1 MKHMRLVTSM
11 LTAGFIFVVPL
22 LSDTTGDPK
31 GETPPPVKTVQAA
44 KSQLEARQLPL
55 FIPPQVGRPKT
66 RLVGGGS
73 RGTESMIELSALT
86 PEQAGL
92 TVHEQPSLFWYLSE
106 TTSYD
111 LELIV
116 SVDRAT
122 EPMLV
127 TRLRPPARPGIQR
140 VRLTDYNI
148 RLEPG
153 VAYRWFV
160 ALIPD
165 AEHRSKDI
173 IAGGGVERI
182 PLSDDMRSQLAQVE
196 AERVPHLYAEA
207 GLWYD
212 ALTTLS
218 DFIEA
223 TTTDL
228 GLRQQRAALLKQVG
242 LETVAAY
249 DVTHRQ

>member
-1 MKHMRLVTSM
+1 MKSIGLATSI

-22 LSDTTGDPK
+22 LSVTWGDPK
-31 GETPPPVKTVQAA
+31 VVTPPPGQTAQAA
-44 KSQLEARQLPL
+44 KPRDEARALPM
-55 FIPPQVGRPKT
+55 FKPPQVGRPQT

-73 RGTESMIELSALT
+73 RGTESIIELFALT

-92 TVHEQPSLFWYLSE
+92 TVQEQPSLFWYLSE
-106 TTSYD
+106 KTTHA

-116 SVDRAT
+116 SVDKT
-122 EPMLV
+122 KEPVLV
-127 TRLRPPARPGIQR
+127 TRLRPPSRPGIQR
-140 VRLTDYNI
+140 VRLADYDV

-153 VAYRWFV
+153 VTYRWFV

-165 AEHRSKDI
+165 LERRSKDI
-173 IAGGGVERI
+173 VTGGGVERI
-182 PLSDDMRSQLAQVE
+182 PLSDTMRTQLDQAE
-196 AERVPHLYAEA
+196 AERAPYLYAEA

-212 ALTTLS
+212 ALSTLADLIETTP
-218 DFIEA
+218 A
-223 TTTDL
+223 DL

-249 DVTHRQ
+249 DVANR

>member
-1 MKHMRLVTSM
+1 MKDMGLATSI
-11 LTAGFIFVVPL
+11 LAAGLILGVPL
-22 LSDTTGDPK
+22 LSITSGDPQVK
-31 GETPPPVKTVQAA
+31 TPPPVNAEQTTKPHV
-44 KSQLEARQLPL
+44 EARQLPL
-55 FIPPQVGRPKT
+55 FKPPQVGRPKT

-73 RGTESMIELSALT
+73 RGTESLIELFALT

-92 TVHEQPSLFWYLSE
+92 TLQEQPTLFWYLSE
-106 TTSYD
+106 KTTYP

-116 SVDRAT
+116 SVDRA
-122 EPMLV
+122 EQPLLV
-127 TRLRPPARPGIQR
+127 TRLRPPAQPGIQR
-140 VRLTDYNI
+140 IRLTDYDVH
-148 RLEPG
+148 LEPG

-165 AEHRSKDI
+165 LEHRSKDI
-173 IAGGGVERI
+173 VAGGGVERI
-182 PLSDDMRSQLAQVE
+182 PLPEAIRTQLDQTE

-212 ALTTLS
+212 ALAALS
-218 DFIEA
+218 NLIDA
-223 TTTDL
+223 TPADV

-249 DVTHRQ
+249 DVANRQ

>member
-1 MKHMRLVTSM
+1 MKQMGLVTSM
-11 LTAGFIFVVPL
+11 LTAGLILGVPL
-22 LSDTTGDPK
+22 LRDTSADSK
-31 GETPPPVKTVQAA
+31 VKTPTPVNTVQAA
-44 KSQLEARQLPL
+44 KRQTDAPPFPL
-55 FIPPQVGRPKT
+55 FIPPQVGRPTT

-73 RGTESMIELSALT
+73 RGTESIIELSALT

-92 TVHEQPSLFWYLSE
+92 TVQEQPSLFWYLSE
-106 TTSYD
+106 TTTYD

-116 SVDRAT
+116 SVDRA
-122 EPMLV
+122 PQPLLV

-140 VRLTDYNI
+140 VRLTDYHV

-153 VAYRWFV
+153 VTYRWFV

-165 AEHRSKDI
+165 LEHRSKDI

-182 PLSDDMRSQLAQVE
+182 PLSDALRTRLGQAE
-196 AERVPHLYAEA
+196 AERAPHLYAEA

-212 ALTTLS
+212 ALATLS
-218 DFIEA
+218 DLIEA
-223 TTTDL
+223 APADL
-228 GLRQQRAALLKQVG
+228 ELRQQRAALLKQVG

-249 DVTHRQ
+249 DVAHRQ